1 MTWGEITDET
11 LAAAA
16 SMIGKPLR
24 RSRRQCIETTTR
36 DAIRHFAW
44 GQGDDNPLWVDR
56 DYAAASPAGSLIAP
70 PCILYAVASTIVAP
84 KLAGVQRIYAGTE
97 WTWTEID
104 SVLEAIRGERLHKI
118 SHMLRSYKNKNK

>member
-24 RSRRQCIETTTR
+24 RSRMQWIETTTR

-44 GQGDDNPLWVDR
+44 GQGDDKPLWVDR

-70 PCILYAVASTIVAP
+70 PCIPYAVDSAIAGGAGAP
-84 KLAGVQRIYAGTE
+84 DGHVY
-97 WTWTEID
+97 TW
-104 SVLEAIRGERLHKI
+104 
-118 SHMLRSYKNKNK
+118 